1 MIALALLF
9 GAIAVLDMRLLGLFR
24 DIPLAAIARPA
35 VRVAACGL
43 TLAAATG
50 FLLFSTR
57 PFAYAENPAFLLKLG
72 LIGLSLVNV
81 AALHANPRW
90 RVALSGGPMHGSLR
104 VAAATSL
111 LVWGGVILAGRWIG
125 FLQ

>member
-1 MIALALLF
+1 M
-9 GAIAVLDMRLLGLFR
+9 
-24 DIPLAAIARPA
+24 
-35 VRVAACGL
+35 RVAACGL

-57 PFAYAENPAFLLKLG
+57 PLAYAENPAFLLKLG
-72 LIGLSLVNV
+72 LIGLGLVNV
-81 AALHANPRW
+81 VALHANPSW
-90 RVALSGGPMHGSLR
+90 RVALAGGPMHGSLR